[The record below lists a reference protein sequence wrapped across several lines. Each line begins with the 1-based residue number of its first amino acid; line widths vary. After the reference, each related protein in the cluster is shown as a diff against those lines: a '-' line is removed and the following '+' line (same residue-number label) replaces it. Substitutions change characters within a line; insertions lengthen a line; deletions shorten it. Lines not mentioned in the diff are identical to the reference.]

1 MWCELG
7 LGTRYYDIQLETVSE
22 TGPAA
27 EIKRQNTAKWK
38 CWRILGKLWQ
48 KCGGKNNTIAAVL
61 GITQYTIQHTIG
73 VIRNGTVVFRELYS
87 INFKNLC
94 AYHREEVL
102 RIPKPQHA
110 QFH

>member
-7 LGTRYYDIQLETVSE
+7 LGTRYYDIQLETVSEAE

-48 KCGGKNNTIAAVL
+48 KCGGKNNTTAAVL
-61 GITQYTIQHTIG
+61 GITQYTIQHT
-73 VIRNGTVVFRELYS
+73 TD
-87 INFKNLC
+87 
-94 AYHREEVL
+94 
-102 RIPKPQHA
+102 PKIYVYVNIK
-110 QFH
+110 